1 MLETLNYAF
10 LAVSLVLITIYTTK
24 YSKNRIRPN
33 HGRVVSIVHGFMF
46 STTLFGYAY
55 FGHGFLVHVIRGNQ
69 YQAFVVL
76 LGILSTI
83 VTGAILQAY
92 LMHITDNKNRILTYP
107 ILYSVTPLGFIP
119 ILFILMG
126 LHFAKRFWN
135 GYEKAKIKKDLE
147 N

>member
-1 MLETLNYAF
+1 MILDYIL
-10 LAVSLVLITIYTTK
+10 VSVCLVMITVVTSK

-92 LMHITDNKNRILTYP
+92 LMHITDNPKRRLAYP
-107 ILYSVTPLGFIP
+107 ILYSVTILGLPFIL
-119 ILFILMG
+119 IILMG
-126 LHFAKRFWN
+126 LHFGRKFWSD
-135 GYEKAKIKKDLE
+135 YEKAKIKKDLE
-147 N
+147 K